1 MRVLVVNAGSS
12 SLKLRLLDAHDTIE
26 RSADLPA
33 DPDGLDTSR
42 LADLLQG
49 WGEPDVVGH
58 RIVHGGTRFTGPVR
72 IDDNVRAQLE
82 DLTDL
87 APLHQPKS
95 LAALDAVTVQLPGI
109 AAVACFDTAF
119 HTTIPAAAATYAIPL
134 EWRDRYAIRRYGFHG
149 LSHAYSAHRAAE
161 LLDRPLQGLRIVT
174 CHLGA
179 GASLAAVVD
188 GRSVD
193 TTMGFTPLEG
203 LVMATRSGTIDPG
216 LVLWLEEHEHLSPH
230 EVATALEQRSG
241 LTALAG
247 TGDMREVEAA
257 ADRGDPA
264 AVLAL
269 DIYTHRLVGGIA
281 TMTAATAGLDVLA
294 FTGGVGE
301 HSATVRRR
309 AAERLGF
316 LGVTIDTHRNDTVH
330 DDSNITAAPATV
342 QTLVITARED
352 LQIAREARR
361 LLDPRQDH
369 HTGTIPQSCPRESG

>member
-12 SLKLRLLDAHDTIE
+12 SLKLRLLDAGDNIE
-26 RSADLPA
+26 HSADLPA
-33 DPDGLDTSR
+33 GPDGFDTAR
-42 LADLLQG
+42 LAGVLRG
-49 WGEPDVVGH
+49 WGRPDVVGH
-58 RIVHGGTRFTGPVR
+58 RIVHGGTIFTGPVR
-72 IDDNVRAQLE
+72 ISDAVREQLR

-95 LAALDAVTVQLPGI
+95 LAALDAVTAQMPDVD
-109 AAVACFDTAF
+109 AVASFDTAF
-119 HTTIPAAAATYAIPL
+119 HATIPAAAATYAVP
-134 EWRDRYAIRRYGFHG
+134 RDWQQRYAIRRYGFHG
-149 LSHAYSAHRAAE
+149 LSHAYCSQRAAQ
-161 LLDRPLQGLRIVT
+161 LLDRPLAGLRVIT

-179 GASLAAVVD
+179 GASLAAVLD

-203 LVMATRSGTIDPG
+203 LVMATRSGTVDPG

-264 AVLAL
+264 AVLAI
-269 DIYTHRLVGGIA
+269 DVYTHRLVGGIGA
-281 TMTAATAGLDVLA
+281 MSAATGGVDVLV

-301 HSATVRRR
+301 NSSTVRRR
-309 AAERLGF
+309 AVERLGF
-316 LGVTIDTHRNDTVH
+316 LGLAIDIHRNDTVH
-330 DDSNITAAPATV
+330 DDGDITTAGATV
-342 QTLVITARED
+342 RTVVITARED

-361 LLDPRQDH
+361 VL
-369 HTGTIPQSCPRESG
+369 GT

>member
-12 SLKLRLLDAHDTIE
+12 SLKLRLLDAADTVSA
-26 RSADLPA
+26 RADLPA
-33 DPDGLDTSR
+33 GPDGFDTAE
-42 LADLLQG
+42 LARILHG
-49 WGEPDVVGH
+49 WDKPDVVGH
-58 RIVHGGTRFTGPVR
+58 RVVHGGTMFTGPVL
-72 IDDNVRAQLE
+72 INDAVRKQLA

-95 LAALDAVTVQLPGI
+95 LDALDAVTARLPEV
-109 AAVACFDTAF
+109 AAVASFDTAF
-119 HTTIPAAAATYAIPL
+119 HTTIPPAAATYAVPR

-149 LSHAYSAHRAAE
+149 LSHAYCSQRAAQM
-161 LLDRPLQGLRIVT
+161 LGRPLAGLRIIT

-179 GASLAAVVD
+179 GASLAAVLD

-203 LVMATRSGTIDPG
+203 LVMATRSGTVDPG

-257 ADRGDPA
+257 ADRGDTGA
-264 AVLAL
+264 RLAI
-269 DIYTHRLVGGIA
+269 DVYTHRLAAGIA
-281 TMTAATAGLDVLA
+281 AMSAAAGGVDVLA

-309 AAERLGF
+309 AAERLAF
-316 LGVTIDTHRNDTVH
+316 LGVALDIGRNDAVR
-330 DDSNITAAPATV
+330 DDSDITAAGVNVRTV
-342 QTLVITARED
+342 VVTARED
-352 LQIAREARR
+352 LQIAREARQ
-361 LLDPRQDH
+361 LL
-369 HTGTIPQSCPRESG
+369 G